1 MTRAGPAKL
10 IGMHDRGHLGV
21 GAGADIAVYNE
32 QSDREAM
39 FSEPVYV
46 FKDGELVVKA
56 GKVIK
61 VTWGATYTAKPEYDL
76 SIEQD
81 LKQYFD
87 RYHTVQLAN
96 FKIDAAEISQDGR
109 GSIIVSKRN

>member
-1 MTRAGPAKL
+1 
-10 IGMHDRGHLGV
+10 MHDRGHLGI
-21 GAGADIAVYNE
+21 GAGADIAIYND

-39 FSEPVYV
+39 FSEPAYV

-76 SIEQD
+76 SIEHD
-81 LKQYFD
+81 LKPYFD
-87 RYHTVQLAN
+87 RYHTVQLRN
-96 FKIDAAEISQDGR
+96 FKIDTAEISQDGR
-109 GSIIVSKRN
+109 GSIIVSKDN